1 MTPTLCCDKSQVSL
15 SSALSNFFEPTNSA
29 PSFKAIKASPV
40 FNTHKPNIRGLK
52 LSLNGEQ
59 TENEITPS
67 LQQDPDQAP
76 DVSVTPDSPA
86 GVVES
91 LKSEGTY
98 VEEEFN
104 KNDPG
109 LDQAGDVLS
118 DDVAALPAAVGL
130 GGASWGWFVA
140 GAGLLA
146 AGGGG
151 GGGGDGGGGSELPSG
166 GGTNAPQVSGLTF
179 KLHQIQPLPDAVVRG
194 FEQAAAI
201 WSSLLKDDVLIS
213 LDINFSAAG
222 LAKDVLGVSNYNTL
236 KSTYTDLHKALLADP
251 HSENDN
257 LALASLS
264 SGDAFGLLINRTA
277 NNPNGRGSGLAYVD
291 NDSNANNQSI
301 ELTRAN
307 AKALRLIAS
316 DDASTDAT
324 ITFNSSFN
332 FDFDRSDGISADKYD
347 FVGVAVHEIGHVL
360 GFRSGV
366 DVLDDLPNFLDF
378 RYSNV
383 APLDLF
389 RYSQA
394 SQRLGVIDW
403 TASTSDKYF
412 SLDGGKTKIASFS
425 TGTRFGDGR
434 QASHWK
440 DDLNLGALDPTEKP
454 GEQPTITALD
464 LSAFDVIGWDL
475 SNTSAQ
481 ARVL

>member
-1 MTPTLCCDKSQVSL
+1 MEQRPKS
-15 SSALSNFFEPTNSA
+15 
-29 PSFKAIKASPV
+29 
-40 FNTHKPNIRGLK
+40 
-52 LSLNGEQ
+52 
-59 TENEITPS
+59 
-67 LQQDPDQAP
+67 
-76 DVSVTPDSPA
+76 
-86 GVVES
+86 
-91 LKSEGTY
+91 
-98 VEEEFN
+98 
-104 KNDPG
+104 
-109 LDQAGDVLS
+109 
-118 DDVAALPAAVGL
+118 
-130 GGASWGWFVA
+130 
-140 GAGLLA
+140 
-146 AGGGG
+146 
-151 GGGGDGGGGSELPSG
+151 
-166 GGTNAPQVSGLTF
+166 
-179 KLHQIQPLPDAVVRG
+179 
-194 FEQAAAI
+194 
-201 WSSLLKDDVLIS
+201 
-213 LDINFSAAG
+213 
-222 LAKDVLGVSNYNTL
+222 
-236 KSTYTDLHKALLADP
+236 
-251 HSENDN
+251 
-257 LALASLS
+257 
-264 SGDAFGLLINRTA
+264 
-277 NNPNGRGSGLAYVD
+277 AY
-291 NDSNANNQSI
+291 
-301 ELTRAN
+301 
-307 AKALRLIAS
+307 
-316 DDASTDAT
+316 
-324 ITFNSSFN
+324 
-332 FDFDRSDGISADKYD
+332 KYD